1 MGGKKAKCMTKK
13 FAGSKGGGG
22 SKKTSSLKK
31 EDHAPKSKI
40 KSKIRDDADEEEEAD
55 ARGKYSVAKAAPP
68 KEEPVVM
75 TSSADK
81 AEMERVSH

>member
-1 MGGKKAKCMTKK
+1 MGGIKAKRMTKE
-13 FAGSKGGGG
+13 FPRGGG

-40 KSKIRDDADEEEEAD
+40 KSKIKDDADEA
-55 ARGKYSVAKAAPP
+55 VAKAAT
-68 KEEPVVM
+68 KEELVVM

-81 AEMERVSH
+81 AEIEKVSR